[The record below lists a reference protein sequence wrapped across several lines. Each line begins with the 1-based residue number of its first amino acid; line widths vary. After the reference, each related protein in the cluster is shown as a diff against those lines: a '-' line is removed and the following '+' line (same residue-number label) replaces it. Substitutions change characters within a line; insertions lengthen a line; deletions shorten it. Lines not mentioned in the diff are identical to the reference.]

1 MLSRRYEALTRMGC
15 EGTIYHVN
23 RSCKVKF
30 CDPEEYDQPWL
41 EKDLR
46 AAGIPCAS
54 IKIDQQNAG
63 FEQIRTRVQTF
74 CELL

>member
-1 MLSRRYEALTRMGC
+1 M
-15 EGTIYHVN
+15 
-23 RSCKVKF
+23 VKF

-46 AAGIPCAS
+46 SAGHPCVS
-54 IKIDQQNAG
+54 IEIDQQNAS

-74 CELL
+74 CESL

>member
-1 MLSRRYEALTRMGC
+1 MARRSRFVAAIRRKLTG
-15 EGTIYHVN
+15 
-23 RSCKVKF
+23 F
-30 CDPEEYDQPWL
+30 PWL

-54 IKIDQQNAG
+54 IEIDQQNAG